1 MNPIKRN
8 MEEGSFSLMRCVY
21 RNTSQSKTT
30 NYNGSTL
37 NITYQDSS
45 SRIQRLKAIATGK
58 EIKTAKRAGSSKNPD
73 IFSAS
78 FIETLCF
85 AFQKPSALGIAFHVV
100 PTAKVFFQPKVE
112 DDKEVAAAHLPDL

>member
-8 MEEGSFSLMRCVY
+8 MEEGSFSLMRSVY

-58 EIKTAKRAGSSKNPD
+58 EIKTAISYSSYDPNFVTHTVRRLRQAG
-73 IFSAS
+73 
-78 FIETLCF
+78 
-85 AFQKPSALGIAFHVV
+85 
-100 PTAKVFFQPKVE
+100 
-112 DDKEVAAAHLPDL
+112 AAAPKKKGLNV